1 MGEAGSPGDV
11 LGSPPKPRSP
21 LGALRSV
28 QRSLRRL
35 VVLLS
40 PHLTDMPRAPSI
52 SCGDRGC
59 HQHSSQRPFSAQEDP
74 QRSPWLSLEERDL
87 PHPTLPSP
95 EGVISPL
102 GPILGLPPSTHWSP
116 R

>member
-40 PHLTDMPRAPSI
+40 PHLTDMPGAPGA
-52 SCGDRGC
+52 SCGDQG
-59 HQHSSQRPFSAQEDP
+59 HNQHGSQRPFSAREDT
-74 QRSPWLSLEERDL
+74 QR
-87 PHPTLPSP
+87 
-95 EGVISPL
+95 
-102 GPILGLPPSTHWSP
+102 
-116 R
+116 